1 MLFNSVAQTHQ
12 GDGTGAYAMQVLR
25 LSQLATTPG
34 KPGLLPISPATVW
47 RLVKAGKFPAPFKLS
62 PATTV
67 WDADEI
73 AQFIEQQRRGGG
85 K

>member
-1 MLFNSVAQTHQ
+1 
-12 GDGTGAYAMQVLR
+12 MQVLR

-62 PATTV
+62 AATTV
-67 WDADEI
+67 WDAAEI
-73 AQFIEQQRRGGG
+73 AQFIEYQRKGGS